1 MKKKSDWPDSYLEK
15 EKIRM
20 KKTKNKTK
28 GITAEEVR
36 ALVAALRRAGVE
48 AYTGDQMEEARR
60 NRKAG

>member
-1 MKKKSDWPDSYLEK
+1 
-15 EKIRM
+15 M